1 MSAAMTMP
9 RSAGARVPILAA
21 ASFAT
26 ATQSFVFAGLLAEMA
41 ADLRVT
47 VAAAGQVGT
56 VYALAFG
63 LSAPVVAAILA
74 RRDRRQV
81 MVAALVA
88 LAAINLVIVASAG
101 FPALIGL
108 RVAAGIAS
116 AAVVPAATA
125 SAVALS
131 PPERRGRAIA
141 VVVGGT
147 TLAFL
152 LGIPAGSVMGDLVGW
167 RGCFAFAAAIA
178 LLAALAI
185 RMGVP
190 PVAGDAGGAAGGL
203 AALGIPGVAPM
214 LVLNLVAF
222 CAVFAVA
229 AYIGPVTNQV
239 SGLTGSGV
247 AVMQALV
254 GVASIAGLP
263 LGAWL
268 ADRGRF
274 GLAALLPLGALAGNL
289 LQAGLLAGLAAGTA
303 LALPLQAVA
312 VLASAGSLF
321 ALGPVVTA
329 RLAVLAPQA
338 RGFILACNA
347 SAIFLGQAGGAA
359 LGGLGI
365 WAGGLAGAALAG
377 ALIGLPAL
385 WLARG
390 LRRHPPS

>member
-1 MSAAMTMP
+1 MSLAMTLP
-9 RSAGARVPILAA
+9 RASRLPILAA

-41 ADLRVT
+41 ADLGVT

-63 LSAPVVAAILA
+63 LSAPAVAAVLA
-74 RRDRRQV
+74 RHDRRTV
-81 MVAALVA
+81 MVAALVL
-88 LAAINLVIVASAG
+88 LAAINLLIVAALA
-101 FPALIGL
+101 FPALLGL

-125 SAVALS
+125 SAVALA
-131 PPERRGRAIA
+131 PPEHRGRAIA

-147 TLAFL
+147 TAAFL
-152 LGIPAGSVMGDLVGW
+152 LGIPAGSVVGEVFGW
-167 RGCFAFAAAIA
+167 RGCFAFAAVIA

-185 RMGVP
+185 RTSVP

-203 AALGIPGVAPM
+203 AALRIPGVAPM
-214 LVLNLVAF
+214 LALNLGAF

-229 AYIGPVTNQV
+229 AYIGPITNEV

-247 AVMQALV
+247 AIMQALV

-274 GLAALLPLGALAGNL
+274 GLAALLPLGAVAGNL
-289 LQAGLLAGLAAGTA
+289 LQAALLSGLAAGTA

-329 RLAVLAPQA
+329 RLATLAPQA

-359 LGGLGI
+359 LGGAGIAALG
-365 WAGGLAGAALAG
+365 LPGAALAG
-377 ALIGLPAL
+377 AAMGLPAL

-390 LRRHPPS
+390 LMHHRPS

>member
-1 MSAAMTMP
+1 
-9 RSAGARVPILAA
+9 
-21 ASFAT
+21 
-26 ATQSFVFAGLLAEMA
+26 
-41 ADLRVT
+41 
-47 VAAAGQVGT
+47 
-56 VYALAFG
+56 
-63 LSAPVVAAILA
+63 
-74 RRDRRQV
+74 
-81 MVAALVA
+81 
-88 LAAINLVIVASAG
+88 
-101 FPALIGL
+101 
-108 RVAAGIAS
+108 
-116 AAVVPAATA
+116 
-125 SAVALS
+125 
-131 PPERRGRAIA
+131 
-141 VVVGGT
+141 
-147 TLAFL
+147 
-152 LGIPAGSVMGDLVGW
+152 MGDLVGW

-289 LQAGLLAGLAAGTA
+289 LQAALLAGLAAGTA

>member
-1 MSAAMTMP
+1 MSLAMTLP
-9 RSAGARVPILAA
+9 RASRLPILAA

-41 ADLRVT
+41 ADLRVS
-47 VAAAGQVGT
+47 VAAAGQIGT

-74 RRDRRQV
+74 RRDRREV
-81 MVAALVA
+81 MVTALVL
-88 LAAINLVIVASAG
+88 LAAINLLIVAVADY
-101 FPALIGL
+101 PALVGL
-108 RVAAGIAS
+108 RIAAGVAS

-125 SAVALS
+125 SAVALA
-131 PPERRGRAIA
+131 PPEHRGRAVA
-141 VVVGGT
+141 VVIGGT

-152 LGIPAGSVMGDLVGW
+152 LGIPAGSVIGDLVGW
-167 RGCFAFAAAIA
+167 RGCFAFAAVIA
-178 LLAALAI
+178 LAAAVAI
-185 RMGVP
+185 RSTIP
-190 PVAGDAGGAAGGL
+190 SVAGDAGGAAGGV
-203 AALGIPGVAPM
+203 AALRIPGVVPM
-214 LVLNLVAF
+214 LVLNLATF
-222 CAVFAVA
+222 SAVFAVA
-229 AYIGPVTNQV
+229 AYIGPITNEV

-247 AVMQALV
+247 AIMQALV
-254 GVASIAGLP
+254 GVASIGGLP

-274 GLAALLPLGALAGNL
+274 GLAALLPIGALAGNL
-289 LQAGLLAGLAAGTA
+289 LQAALLSGFAAGSA
-303 LALPLQAVA
+303 AAMPLQAAA

-329 RLAVLAPQA
+329 RLAVLAPEA

-359 LGGLGI
+359 LGGAGI
-365 WAGGLAGAALAG
+365 ALGGLAGAALAG
-377 ALIGLPAL
+377 ALMGAPAL

-390 LRRHPPS
+390 LVRRPS

>member
-1 MSAAMTMP
+1 MSLAMTLP
-9 RSAGARVPILAA
+9 RASRLPILAA

-26 ATQSFVFAGLLAEMA
+26 ATQSFVFAGLLAELA
-41 ADLRVT
+41 DDLRVSL
-47 VAAAGQVGT
+47 AAAGQIGT

-63 LSAPVVAAILA
+63 LSAPVVAALLA
-74 RRDRRQV
+74 RRDRRSV
-81 MVAALVA
+81 MVTALVA
-88 LAAINLVIVASAG
+88 LGAINLLIVAVAD

-108 RVAAGIAS
+108 RIAAGIAS

-125 SAVALS
+125 SAVALAA
-131 PPERRGRAIA
+131 PEHRGRAVA
-141 VVVGGT
+141 VVIGGT

-152 LGIPAGSVMGDLVGW
+152 LGIPAGSVIGEFVGW
-167 RGCFAFAAAIA
+167 RGCFAFAAVIA
-178 LLAALAI
+178 LAAAVAI
-185 RMGVP
+185 RAAIP
-190 PVAGDAGGAAGGL
+190 PVAGDAGGAAGGI
-203 AALGIPGVAPM
+203 AALRIPGVAPM
-214 LVLNLVAF
+214 LVLNLATF
-222 CAVFAVA
+222 SAVFAVA
-229 AYIGPVTNQV
+229 AYIGPITNQV

-254 GVASIAGLP
+254 GVASIGGLP

-289 LQAGLLAGLAAGTA
+289 LQAALLSGLAAGSA
-303 LALPLQAVA
+303 AAMPLQAVA

-329 RLAVLAPQA
+329 RLAVLAPEA

-359 LGGLGI
+359 LGGAGI
-365 WAGGLAGAALAG
+365 ALGGLAGAALAG
-377 ALIGLPAL
+377 ALMGAPAL

-390 LRRHPPS
+390 LVRRAS